1 MVPLR
6 CTIAAYKIARSPWIH
21 LRSFISFLQL
31 QRSINCIRKA
41 FLPPPWPRSDP
52 PTHLFF
58 CPVSIEANSAC
69 WFGKFRQFVKVRCS
83 AHRFHCRL
91 HSFIGTWCHFPP
103 SLPPPRPS
111 QIQFI
116 KAAASAFHLSI
127 MNSPIETDWN
137 PQRNQFIKDHP
148 IHWLHLE
155 MGLLHQLIIVSCYAI
170 TNDFQSWPYQY
181 SSSILF
187 DPFQSSTILSDP
199 VNGWN
204 GRVLMDGP
212 FPSNKESGG
221 GYWGWI
227 KAPNCPNV
235 SEV

>member
-103 SLPPPRPS
+103 SFPPPVPVKFNSLKRPL
-111 QIQFI
+111 
-116 KAAASAFHLSI
+116 AHSI
-127 MNSPIETDWN
+127 YQLWIRQLKPIEIHSEIN
-137 PQRNQFIKDHP
+137 SSRIIRFIDYTWKWVCF
-148 IHWLHLE
+148 I
-155 MGLLHQLIIVSCYAI
+155 
-170 TNDFQSWPYQY
+170 N
-181 SSSILF
+181 
-187 DPFQSSTILSDP
+187 
-199 VNGWN
+199 
-204 GRVLMDGP
+204 
-212 FPSNKESGG
+212 
-221 GYWGWI
+221 
-227 KAPNCPNV
+227 
-235 SEV
+235 